1 MLQAQSDRYYNYARL
16 LEGAGP
22 RLKEIILDRAA
33 HDYGITLEEL
43 AALCHLAY
51 PEEV

>member
-1 MLQAQSDRYYNYARL
+1 MTENYESYLFA

-33 HDYGITLEEL
+33 HDRTVTLSEL
-43 AALCHLAY
+43 CALKRAAY